1 MWPHKTWLW
10 NESTKQ
16 RINCYSQQSQ
26 QPHSRTKRLATACL
40 SRLLLIQSLDCNN
53 DKQIFLPFYIFSQNF
68 TILFRIINNFNSAD
82 KWRKIIHVPPLY
94 WTSDLPYRTFRAMFT
109 EHLQQTLLA
118 PCDFMP
124 LNLKS
129 DKYTIHHLHKLNKY
143 FIYTLKFFSS
153 MSDTFIF
160 LWAFPW
166 PVLAD
171 LCQSVQT
178 GQQRH
183 WIDMET
189 FF

>member
-1 MWPHKTWLW
+1 MCVCDLNKQIIDKCIEFISNLHQVRKMWPHKTWLW
-10 NESTKQ
+10 NESTKE

-40 SRLLLIQSLDCNN
+40 SRLLLIQSLDCNS
-53 DKQIFLPFYIFSQNF
+53 DKQIFLPFYIISQNF
-68 TILFRIINNFNSAD
+68 TILFRIINNFNKAD

-94 WTSDLPYRTFRAMFT
+94 RTSDLPYRTFGAMFT

-143 FIYTLKFFSS
+143 YIY
-153 MSDTFIF
+153 I
-160 LWAFPW
+160 P
-166 PVLAD
+166 
-171 LCQSVQT
+171 
-178 GQQRH
+178 
-183 WIDMET
+183 
-189 FF
+189 